1 MSTEIEGLAGRVAV
15 ITGAN
20 SGIGHGIALKLAA
33 LGANVVLNGRDQAK
47 GHAVATQLR
56 DAGHDAHFVA
66 GDVRSRTDMTRL
78 VEAAL
83 DRHGRVDCMVSSAGA
98 WPGGRNRPEGK
109 FQAKFQDLD
118 IEDVAAFVGGITQ
131 GKLMPVHAVVPHMI
145 ARRSGSIVFITSEG
159 GRFPTPGQTAIAA
172 QAAGIIMATKV
183 IAKELAQHQVRVN
196 CVAVSVIGDTEVAE
210 QVEASGVPQDERTK
224 RYAKVRERAPFGLA
238 STSDI
243 ASVAAFLLSDSARFI
258 TGATISPTGGLT
270 YS

>member
-33 LGANVVLNGRDQAK
+33 LGARVVLNGRDQAR
-47 GHAVATQLR
+47 GNAVVQQLR
-56 DAGHDAHFVA
+56 DRGHDAHFVP
-66 GDVRSRTDMTRL
+66 GDVLSRADMTHL
-78 VEAAL
+78 VDAAL
-83 DRHGRVDCMVSSAGA
+83 KRYGHIDCMVSSAGA
-98 WPGGRNRPEGK
+98 WPRGRNRPEGK
-109 FQAKFQDLD
+109 FHAPFPDLD

-183 IAKELAQHQVRVN
+183 IAKELAQHLVRVN

-210 QVEASGVPQDERTK
+210 QVEASGAQDERAK
-224 RYAKVRERAPFGLA
+224 RYAKVRDRAPFGLA
-238 STSDI
+238 STADI
-243 ASVAAFLLSDSARFI
+243 ASVAAFFLSDSARFI